1 MESAR
6 ARRSAGARPD
16 DQMPPLQA
24 TCSTFCAHQ
33 GRVTGEDGRYGGL
46 IMWLNAVN
54 WITPF
59 LGVLTLLF
67 AVVATVLTTIYV
79 VLTRRLLVET
89 REMRRFQ
96 TEPLLELTVESTEAA
111 INFIRLHLRNVGPAA
126 ARDLKLAITPV
137 AGGAMAQKILED
149 FSTTAFITKGLR
161 YLGPNQER
169 YSGPTNSRQWSEQKF
184 ECSFEIVL
192 TYRKPNGKTVE
203 ELHIVDLGD
212 FKGNYRLGPTTIEK
226 IEKHLEVLSE
236 DFHKVFGN
244 SGRVGVD
251 VFTAEERSLEEVEQ
265 IRATNAARR
274 GEGS

>member
-1 MESAR
+1 
-6 ARRSAGARPD
+6 
-16 DQMPPLQA
+16 
-24 TCSTFCAHQ
+24 
-33 GRVTGEDGRYGGL
+33 
-46 IMWLNAVN
+46 MWSYAVN
-54 WITPF
+54 WITSF
-59 LGVLTLLF
+59 LGVLTLVF
-67 AVVATVLTTIYV
+67 AAVAAVSTTVYVILTW
-79 VLTRRLLVET
+79 RLVVET

-137 AGGAMAQKILED
+137 AGGAMAKKILED

-169 YSGPTNSRQWSEQKF
+169 YSGPTNSREWSEQKF

-192 TYRKPNGKTVE
+192 SYRKPNGKTVD

-212 FKGNYRLGPTTIEK
+212 YKGNYRLGPTTIEK
-226 IEKHLEVLSE
+226 IEKHLETLSE
-236 DFHKVFGN
+236 DFHRVFGD
-244 SGRVGVD
+244 SGRLGVD
-251 VFTAEERSLEEVEQ
+251 VYTADERSLEEVEE

-274 GEGS
+274 VEG